1 MTITGERLRSLREQR
16 GQSQEEIAKLI
27 GVGRTTYLKYES
39 GENKPT
45 RKLKE
50 LSALFNVTSDYIM
63 GLSDNPHGTPFGGQ
77 QEGDFLRFA
86 HQQESTS
93 ERVKKALQEYRAILS
108 NHDGHVATRQMRA
121 FYKEHLDDDEFF
133 EALTKQ
139 TPMDGGLSRRE
150 RNMLA
155 HYRIAD
161 EDTQQKI
168 YERTKELVT
177 LFMLSD
183 NNKGE

>member
-1 MTITGERLRSLREQR
+1 MTITGQRLRSLREQR

-63 GLSDNPHGTPFGGQ
+63 GLSDNPKGTPFNGQ
-77 QEGDFLRFA
+77 DGEHFLRFA
-86 HQQESTS
+86 GQQPSESPRI
-93 ERVKKALQEYRAILS
+93 EKALQEYRDILS
-108 NHDGHVATRQMRA
+108 NHDGHVACKQMKA
-121 FYKEHLDDDEFF
+121 FYKKHLNDNEFF
-133 EALTKQ
+133 EALAKH
-139 TPMDGGLSRRE
+139 TPMDGGLTRRE

-155 HYRIAD
+155 HYRIVD
-161 EDTQQKI
+161 EDTKAKI
-168 YERTKELVT
+168 EERTKELV
-177 LFMLSD
+177 MLYMFD
-183 NNKGE
+183 EK